1 VDHTTTTTTTTIAV
15 FWGERGGGK
24 VVQLVFKHKMFVTLI
39 VLDVAAVLSTIEK
52 YDKRICCYV
61 IVTFLDVSIYYLLH
75 MNPEEG

>member
-1 VDHTTTTTTTTIAV
+1 MEWITLLLLLLLLLC
-15 FWGERGGGK
+15 FGGK